1 MECLFIFKFY
11 RPHHHHTV
19 PPAIW
24 IRQETMYASIG
35 QKVTLECIT
44 ESHPNSVNFWMHGKE
59 FVQGGTYES
68 ITMEN
73 VYKVIMKLVVRPVD
87 PEDFGVYKCVGRN
100 SLGEAEKYVNLH
112 RKYK

>member
-1 MECLFIFKFY
+1 ML
-11 RPHHHHTV
+11 V

-24 IRQETMYASIG
+24 IRQEIIYAAIG

-73 VYKVIMKLVVRPVD
+73 VFKVIMKLIVRPL
-87 PEDFGVYKCVGRN
+87 ESSDFGTYKCVGKN
-100 SLGEAEKYVNLH
+100 SLGEAERLVHLH
-112 RKYK
+112 RKYLFIFQN